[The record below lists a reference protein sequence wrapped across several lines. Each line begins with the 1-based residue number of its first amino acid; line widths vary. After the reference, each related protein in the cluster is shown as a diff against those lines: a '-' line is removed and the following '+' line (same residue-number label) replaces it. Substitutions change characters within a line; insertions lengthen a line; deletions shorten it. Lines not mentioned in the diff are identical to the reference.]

1 MNDPTTL
8 RDLVRE
14 HATATPDAPAIG
26 APGRAP
32 LTYAGLAR
40 HIDDVG
46 RALRA
51 AGVARN
57 DRVAIVLPNGPE
69 MATAFVAIG
78 AFATAAPLNPAYRDA
93 EFDFFIGDLKPKIL
107 VVKRG
112 LDSPSRAVAA
122 RHGVPVVELEPAAD
136 FAGRFTLAV
145 DAPSSDAAPDP
156 AEPSDVALVLHT
168 SGTTSRPKIVPLAHA
183 NVTASATNIRR
194 VLALEPRDRVLNVMP
209 LYHIHGLIGAELSSL
224 RAGASV
230 HCSPGFDARR
240 FFDWYDEIR
249 PTWYSAVP
257 TIHQAVLA
265 AAAGHEALI
274 ASHRLRFVRSSSA
287 SLPPMVMAELERVL
301 GAPAVEAYGMTEASH
316 QMASNPLPP
325 GARKPGSVGLPTIKV
340 EIMGNDGALLPPNAR
355 GEIVISGKSVTR
367 GYESNPAANATAFTN
382 GWFRTGDE
390 GYKDEDGYVFL
401 SGRLKEIINKAGEKI
416 SPREIDEVLMAH
428 AAVHQAVTFA
438 LPHPTLGEDVAAIV
452 VLKPGAV
459 ADEDAIRQFAGERLS
474 EFKVPQR
481 VLIVAEAPKGPTGK
495 MKRVGLHEHFAAEL
509 AAAPYV
515 APRTDVEEK
524 LARVWAEELKVERVG
539 VNDNYF
545 VLGGDSLQAVMLGAR
560 AKQAGVPFTPNLLFA
575 HPTIAGLAAA
585 LAAPAAAP
593 SVATTTARDDAAIV
607 EAAKAAGVAPADI
620 EDAYPTLPFQHGLVS
635 RYEPR
640 LSPSSLVTTWVLEG
654 PLDDAALDRAFQ
666 RVVDRRPILRT
677 GFVKSGPRDTTQIV
691 LARVTASVERH
702 DVAHLEGAAQGAERE
717 AIVAAAHV
725 KPFSL
730 VAPPLVRLVLLRLGA
745 DRHQLSIV
753 WFHAIADLWSVGL
766 VERELAAVYDEE
778 VRAAPTTAAPTTSFH
793 AFVDTARAR
802 VDAAEQRAF
811 WAAQLSGTS
820 DAKLDA
826 FSQDPRGGLR
836 LPSAARE
843 VVSRSIDQATVQALT
858 TWCRQHAVTLST
870 LLHGAWA
877 LVAGH
882 YVRTDDVVFGVVLSG
897 RWGEVGGVDAIVGPT
912 LGAVLLRVRLQQ
924 QEALAPWL
932 LDVQARF
939 ADMQRFTHTR
949 WEVIAGSFVPPRRN
963 VPAWSTLVVENL
975 PPELWERPST
985 ALRFTRFEHRTRML
999 PPLLISVFPVPG
1011 WHVKATFDPRLVPQA
1026 DAEMLLDGYLGVLTA
1041 VLATSPRTLG
1051 DVLGKLDPSARR
1063 WR

>member
-1 MNDPTTL
+1 M
-8 RDLVRE
+8 
-14 HATATPDAPAIG
+14 
-26 APGRAP
+26 
-32 LTYAGLAR
+32 
-40 HIDDVG
+40 
-46 RALRA
+46 
-51 AGVARN
+51 
-57 DRVAIVLPNGPE
+57 
-69 MATAFVAIG
+69 
-78 AFATAAPLNPAYRDA
+78 
-93 EFDFFIGDLKPKIL
+93 
-107 VVKRG
+107 
-112 LDSPSRAVAA
+112 
-122 RHGVPVVELEPAAD
+122 
-136 FAGRFTLAV
+136 
-145 DAPSSDAAPDP
+145 
-156 AEPSDVALVLHT
+156 
-168 SGTTSRPKIVPLAHA
+168 
-183 NVTASATNIRR
+183 
-194 VLALEPRDRVLNVMP
+194 
-209 LYHIHGLIGAELSSL
+209 
-224 RAGASV
+224 
-230 HCSPGFDARR
+230 HCSPGFDAQR

-249 PTWYSAVP
+249 PTWYTAVP

-274 ASHRLRFVRSSSA
+274 ASHRLRFIRSSSA
-287 SLPPMVMAELERVL
+287 SLPPMIMAELERVL
-301 GAPAVEAYGMTEASH
+301 GAPAIEAYGMTEASH

-325 GARKPGSVGLPTIKV
+325 AVHKAGSVGLPTIDV
-340 EIMGNDGALLPPNAR
+340 EIMGNDGALLKPNAR
-355 GEIVISGKSVTR
+355 GEIVIRGKSVTR
-367 GYESNPAANATAFTN
+367 GYESNPTANATAFTN

-390 GYKDEDGYVFL
+390 GYKDDDGYIFL

-459 ADEDAIRQFAGERLS
+459 ADEDDIRRFAGERLS

-481 VLIVAEAPKGPTGK
+481 VLIVDEAPKGPTGK

-515 APRTDVEEK
+515 APRSEVEEK
-524 LARVWAEELKVERVG
+524 LARAWAEELKLERVG

-560 AKQAGVPFTPNLLFA
+560 AKQAGVAFTPNLLFA

-585 LAAPAAAP
+585 RATPAAAP
-593 SVATTTARDDAAIV
+593 SVVTARPPDDAAIA
-607 EAAKAAGVAPADI
+607 EAAKAAGVTAADVG
-620 EDAYPTLPFQHGLVS
+620 DADPTLPFQHGLVS

-640 LSPSSLVTTWVLEG
+640 LSPSALVTTWTLEG
-654 PLDDAALDRAFQ
+654 ALDADALDRALQ

-677 GFVKSGPRDTTQIV
+677 GFVKSGPRDTTQVV
-691 LARVTASVERH
+691 LARVAASVARH
-702 DVAHLEGAAQGAERE
+702 DVSHLEGAAQADALE

-725 KPFSL
+725 KSFSL
-730 VAPPLVRLVLLRLGA
+730 VAPPLVRVVLAKLGA

-778 VRAAPTTAAPTTSFH
+778 VRGAPTAPAPTTSFH
-793 AFVDTARAR
+793 AFVDAARAR
-802 VDAAEQRAF
+802 ADAEAQRAF
-811 WAAQLSGTS
+811 WAAQLVGTE
-820 DAKLDA
+820 DAELDA

-843 VVSRSIDQATVQALT
+843 VVSRSIDDATVQALT

-882 YVRTDDVVFGVVLSG
+882 YVRADDVVFGAVLSG
-897 RWGEVGGVDAIVGPT
+897 RWGDVPGIDAIVGPT
-912 LGAVLLRVRLQQ
+912 MGVVPLRARLEH

-932 LDVQARF
+932 LDVQARL
-939 ADMQRFTHTR
+939 ADVQRFAHTR

-963 VPAWSTLVVENL
+963 VPAWSTFVVENL

-1011 WHVKATFDPRLVPQA
+1011 WHVKATFDPSSVPRA
-1026 DAEMLLDGYLGVLTA
+1026 DADMLLDGYLGVLTA
-1041 VLATSPRTLG
+1041 VLATAPRTLG
-1051 DVLGKLDPSARR
+1051 DVLGKLDPAARR